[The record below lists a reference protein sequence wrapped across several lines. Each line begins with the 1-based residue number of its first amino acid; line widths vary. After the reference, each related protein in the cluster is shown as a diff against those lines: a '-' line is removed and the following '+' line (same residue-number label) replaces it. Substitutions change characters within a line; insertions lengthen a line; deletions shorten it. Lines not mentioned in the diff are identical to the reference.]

1 MPALLGRWGE
11 KQAAGYL
18 HQKGYRLL
26 AAGYRC
32 RMGEIDL
39 IAQKGRE
46 LAFVEVKLRRNA
58 RFAEPREQVT
68 APQNSGASCWRRGTS
83 SPSTRNMVSIT
94 ARFDVAEVYAPDG
107 LQTAEP
113 EIRYYGR
120 AFVVRRCG
128 MKIPYFDAHCDTL
141 AVWLTC
147 PARIWGGAPAS
158 GIWKSF
164 PL

>member
-1 MPALLGRWGE
+1 MSSDAAHLGRWGE

-68 APQNSGASCWRRGTS
+68 AVKQRRILLAA
-83 SPSTRNMVSIT
+83 RNFL
-94 ARFDVAEVYAPDG
+94 AQHPEYGEHYCRFDVAEVYAPDG
-107 LQTAEP
+107 LQTAKP
-113 EIRYYGR
+113 EIRYYEH
-120 AFVVRRCG
+120 AF
-128 MKIPYFDAHCDTL
+128 
-141 AVWLTC
+141 W
-147 PARIWGGAPAS
+147 
-158 GIWKSF
+158 
-164 PL
+164 

>member
-1 MPALLGRWGE
+1 MSSDAALLGRWGE

-68 APQNSGASCWRRGTS
+68 AAKQRRILLAARNFLAQHPEYGEYSC
-83 SPSTRNMVSIT
+83 
-94 ARFDVAEVYAPDG
+94 RFDVAEVYAPDG
-107 LQTAEP
+107 LQTAKP
-113 EIRYYGR
+113 EIRYYEH
-120 AFVVRRCG
+120 AF
-128 MKIPYFDAHCDTL
+128 
-141 AVWLTC
+141 W
-147 PARIWGGAPAS
+147 
-158 GIWKSF
+158 
-164 PL
+164 

>member
-1 MPALLGRWGE
+1 MSSDAALLGRWGE

-58 RFAEPREQVT
+58 NFAEPREQVT
-68 APQNSGASCWRRGTS
+68 AAKQRRILLAA
-83 SPSTRNMVSIT
+83 RNFL
-94 ARFDVAEVYAPDG
+94 AQHPEYGEYYCRFDVAEVYAPDG
-107 LQTAEP
+107 LQTAKP
-113 EIRYYGR
+113 EIRYYEH
-120 AFVVRRCG
+120 AF
-128 MKIPYFDAHCDTL
+128 
-141 AVWLTC
+141 W
-147 PARIWGGAPAS
+147 
-158 GIWKSF
+158 
-164 PL
+164 